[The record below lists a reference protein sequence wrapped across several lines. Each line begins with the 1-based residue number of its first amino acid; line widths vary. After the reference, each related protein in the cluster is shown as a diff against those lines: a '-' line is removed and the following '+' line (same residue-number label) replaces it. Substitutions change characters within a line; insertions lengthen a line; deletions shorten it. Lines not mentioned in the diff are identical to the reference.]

1 MSAMMAKKQI
11 LIPASFLIISLVSM
25 VLLMLLTSPVK
36 KIGYA
41 VVFFGILSV
50 ALISL
55 GYLIVRIWGGQT
67 TAKNRYRIIIVSL
80 FITISLM
87 FRSAQSFN
95 WVDLV
100 IVVLVT
106 FGLLFYGGRRF

>member
-1 MSAMMAKKQI
+1 MLGGCI
-11 LIPASFLIISLVSM
+11 LALF
-25 VLLMLLTSPVK
+25 LLMLLTSPVK

-41 VVFFGILSV
+41 VVFFAILLF

-55 GYLIVRIWGGQT
+55 GYLLVAIWGGAPS
-67 TAKNRYRIIIVSL
+67 AKNRYRILVISL
-80 FITISLM
+80 FIVISLM

-95 WVDLV
+95 LVDGLIVILV
-100 IVVLVT
+100 A

>member
-1 MSAMMAKKQI
+1 MAKKQI
-11 LIPASFLIISLVSM
+11 LRPGIFFAASLLALF
-25 VLLMLLTSPVK
+25 LLMLLSSPVN

-41 VVFFGILSV
+41 VVFFAVLLM

-55 GYLIVRIWGGQT
+55 GYLLVAIWGAEAN
-67 TAKNRYRIIIVSL
+67 AKNRYRIVVVSL
-80 FITISLM
+80 FIVIALM

-95 WVDLV
+95 LVDAL
-100 IVVLVT
+100 IVVLVA